1 MDIQGLRG
9 GRRRDAGQ
17 YRMKKLVDNLDTS
30 ADEGNSQS
38 TGSDDNEEPE
48 PNAAANKEV
57 AGMADKLRDVFQLH
71 TTQRMR
77 PDSLVQPKSPS
88 EGAREAQGSVAK
100 PKKPVRGVSIP
111 SQRRFVGY
119 WSKVLSKQDPRPLDL
134 LSPPNPA
141 RVERERRQANIVE
154 VRIFM
159 PPKMPGFPVLI
170 SRKALSVHLSRY
182 RTSFVDKLEEQDL
195 GLREMRRLEKRLK
208 AKGKLEQSE
217 ETKLGDLKKK
227 WLEWD
232 DDKWDDKRKM
242 FDEEGVLVQ
251 MNDDND
257 TENDRAEETFRRLV
271 PQTAGSGGKVVVDA
285 DREVQ
290 FKVLIGESGRKH
302 SILPDVV
309 SCNIAW

>member
-1 MDIQGLRG
+1 
-9 GRRRDAGQ
+9 
-17 YRMKKLVDNLDTS
+17 MKKLVDNLDTS
-30 ADEGNSQS
+30 ADEGNSQN
-38 TGSDDNEEPE
+38 TGSDDEEPE
-48 PNAAANKEV
+48 QNAAANKEV

-77 PDSLVQPKSPS
+77 PDSLVPQDTPAVQ
-88 EGAREAQGSVAK
+88 AREGQNSVTK

-141 RVERERRQANIVE
+141 RVERERRQANVVE
-154 VRIFM
+154 VRVFM
-159 PPKMPGFPVLI
+159 PPKMPGFPVPI

-182 RTSFVDKLEEQDL
+182 RTSFVDKLEKQDL
-195 GLREMRRLEKRLK
+195 ELREMRRLEKRLK
-208 AKGKLEQSE
+208 AQGKLEQRE
-217 ETKLGDLKKK
+217 EMQLADLKKK

-232 DDKWDDKRKM
+232 DDEWDDKHKM
-242 FDEEGVLVQ
+242 FDQEGVLVQ
-251 MNDDND
+251 LYDNNDA
-257 TENDRAEETFRRLV
+257 ENDKVEGTFRRLV
-271 PQTAGSGGKVVVDA
+271 PKAAGSAGKVVVDA

-290 FKVLIGESGRKH
+290 FKILIGESGRKH

-309 SCNIAW
+309 SCGTIL